1 MKRKTELALGLLFV
15 TAIILLIASPA
26 SATGGRDA
34 PVLED
39 QTGITAPVEPG
50 TQITFKVKYTDP
62 DDQPAIH
69 HALQVDDAGQYVME
83 QLDPADLNSS
93 DGMVYFWNLTLPGGT
108 HRYSYHFSDG
118 TNWSNTTDATITVLH
133 APSAGDWVV
142 SSPTAVRDAA
152 IELQGNL
159 LVNSGASLA
168 LGNCSIKFNCGS
180 DGQYGILVKT
190 GGALT
195 MTDGT
200 VISKTTGGKA
210 WCFEVEPGGTL
221 TVKGSEIWYAGY
233 ENVADNSAMAVYVQG
248 NTLIEDSLI
257 VATCKGIIAENTN
270 LVMRN
275 TTVKEAY
282 RRNVEATNAT
292 ITMEDCAIYHSIDAC
307 NVEFFAGT
315 NAYITRCTIQKNGH
329 NGIWMKDGAKATV
342 TGCLITESNQNG
354 IWMDNRCQ
362 LTISDT
368 IIEKAQQNGMWVNG
382 SCTVTATNLTIRN
395 NAWNGTWISGG
406 KITMTMSRIETH
418 ELHGFAAFDGC
429 DVTFTRNL
437 VNNSKRHNYETTNCT
452 TLMEDCT
459 FLPSRDACNVE
470 FFVYSKA
477 TVRRVNITGAGH
489 NCFWLS
495 DHVEVTIE
503 GGNFGESPN
512 NVIWA
517 NLSSKVT
524 VRDCVLSRA
533 QKNGIWAADS
543 TIIVENC
550 VIRDNGL
557 GGGADGWG
565 INVENCALTVTGCTF
580 SNNPRGQI
588 LVKHPLSVKVLDGKG
603 KPLAGATVTIKDQ
616 GKNTTFT
623 GTTDAGGA
631 IPPMLVSG
639 YITDNSGKRT
649 DFTYTVT
656 VKKGDLE
663 GSQKVSLT
671 GAQNIEIKA
680 KAKEK
685 PQPGFE
691 ALAVLVALIG
701 VAALAAGRRRD

>member
-1 MKRKTELALGLLFV
+1 MGLLFG
-15 TAIILLIASPA
+15 TAIVLLIAA
-26 SATGGRDA
+26 SATAAGGRDS
-34 PVLED
+34 PVLTD
-39 QTGITAPVEPG
+39 LTGISAPVEPG
-50 TQITFKVKYTDP
+50 TQIMFKVNYVDP
-62 DDQPAIH
+62 DDHPASFH
-69 HALQVDDAGQYVME
+69 SLHVDDTGQYNME
-83 QLDPADLNSS
+83 QLDPLDMNAS
-93 DGMVYFWNLTLPGGT
+93 DGMLYFFNLTLPGGT
-108 HRYSYHFSDG
+108 HRYSFHFSDG
-118 TNWSNTTDATITVLH
+118 GNWNNTTDATIEVLF

-142 SSPTAVRDAA
+142 SGPTAVWNAA
-152 IELQGNL
+152 IELRGNL
-159 LVNSGASLA
+159 TVQSGASLG

-180 DGQYGILVKT
+180 DGQYGIRVKT
-190 GGALT
+190 GGALNI
-195 MTDGT
+195 MNGT
-200 VISKTTGGKA
+200 VLSKATGGKA
-210 WCFEVEPGGTL
+210 WNFVVEPGATL
-221 TVKGSEIWYAGY
+221 NISGY

-248 NTLIEDSLI
+248 NTLIENSMI
-257 VATCKGIIAENTN
+257 VATCKGIIAENTQ

-292 ITMEDCAIYHSIDAC
+292 ITMEDCVVDHSTDAC

-315 NAYITRCTIQKNGH
+315 NAYITRCTIKKNGH

-354 IWMDNRCQ
+354 IWMDNRCV

-368 IIEKAQQNGMWVNG
+368 IIEKSQQNGMWING
-382 SCTVTATNLTIRN
+382 SCTVTATNVTIRN

-406 KITMTMSRIETH
+406 KITMTQSRIETH

-429 DVTFTRNL
+429 DVTFSKNF

-459 FLPSRDACNVE
+459 FMPSRDACNVE

-495 DHVEVTIE
+495 DHVEVLIE
-503 GGNFGESPN
+503 GGDFSSSPN

-524 VRDCVLSRA
+524 VRNCVLSKA

-543 TIIVENC
+543 TIIVEGC
-550 VIRDNGL
+550 TIKDNGL
-557 GGGADGWG
+557 DGGPMGWG
-565 INVENCALTVTGCTF
+565 IEVENCTLTVTGTTF
-580 SNNPRGQI
+580 SNNPKGQI
-588 LVKHPLSVKVLDGKG
+588 SVKNYLAVKALDDKG
-603 KPLAGATVTIKDQ
+603 KALSGATVTIKDQ
-616 GKNTTFT
+616 NKNLTFT
-623 GTTDAGGA
+623 GKTDAAGA
-631 IPPMLVSG
+631 VPAMLVSS
-639 YITDNSGKRT
+639 YITDNAGKKT
-649 DFTYTVT
+649 DYTYTIS

-663 GSQKVSLT
+663 GTQKATLT
-671 GAQNIEIKA
+671 GARTVEVKT
-680 KAKEK
+680 KLKEK

-701 VAALAAGRRRD
+701 VAVLAAGRRRN